1 MFGLSFGKIFLVLAL
16 VGAGVGYFK
25 YTQDELARLNQEIAT
40 KEFALKQSQETIKKQ
55 QEDMA
60 KQAVALEAANKE
72 MNAARDAV
80 ADMTE
85 KFNKAGRDFGNWLEA
100 APTKAQEHINSA
112 SKKSWRCIEETVN
125 KEKHNG
131 SC

>member
-1 MFGLSFGKIFLVLAL
+1 MFGLSLGKIFLVLAL
-16 VGAGVGYFK
+16 IGAGVGYFK
-25 YTQDELARLNQEIAT
+25 YTQDEMARLNQEIAT

-60 KQAVALEAANKE
+60 KQAVALEKANKD
-72 MNAARDAV
+72 MNEARDAV

-131 SC
+131 GC